1 MDNDFDLS
9 PLKTKWDFFLGR
21 MEGDENLETQRLNST
36 EIKLSMVSH
45 FFVEASGNSYSHGIP
60 RSPLSP
66 AAGGNMESTPPV
78 TNPSALC
85 LFSISHFVLNTSSC
99 PFRANRSE

>member
-45 FFVEASGNSYSHGIP
+45 FLWRPQGILIPTVSQEAHFHLLQVGTW
-60 RSPLSP
+60 R
-66 AAGGNMESTPPV
+66 
-78 TNPSALC
+78 AL
-85 LFSISHFVLNTSSC
+85 HQ
-99 PFRANRSE
+99 